1 MSDNVA
7 ANVLED
13 LAAMGIA
20 ASPHAFEIWHTHK
33 SGLDPA
39 LSHAIAD
46 HQRTGQPL
54 TSVVLE
60 ALYSTHILNGKT
72 IRVAERSNRAVL
84 MEIDGIVELIRISL
98 GSSTSYSET
107 LSMLLGDMVKTNDPV
122 ALKDIVSTLV
132 HATKETQFLNRK
144 LETGLKAAKI
154 EVTELRKTLEDTR
167 LEALKDALTGIS
179 NRRHF
184 DQILQEAIDTCHHN
198 RTSFALVMVDI
209 DHFKHF
215 NDVHGH
221 LTGDKVLRVV
231 AQSLREKF
239 PKKVTVA
246 RFGGEEFAVI
256 MPDADLMAGWVGAEA
271 ARQSIQA
278 RELVKRSTGEKMGRI
293 TVSLGVGVWR
303 RTESST
309 SLISRADSAL
319 MQAKRNG
326 RNRTVTE
333 DQINL
338 VAVA

>member
-1 MSDNVA
+1 MSECLA
-7 ANVLED
+7 TLVLQE
-13 LAAMGIA
+13 LSEMGIP

-33 SGLDPA
+33 SGLDAA

-46 HQRTGQPL
+46 HQRPGHVL
-54 TSVVLE
+54 TPAMME
-60 ALYSTHILNGKT
+60 DLYSAHVLNGKT
-72 IRVAERSNRAVL
+72 IRVAERSNRAVM
-84 MEIDGIVELIRISL
+84 MEIDSIVELIRISL
-98 GSSTSYSET
+98 GSSTAYSET
-107 LSMLLGDMVKTNDPV
+107 LSVLLGDMVKTNDPA
-122 ALKDIVSTLV
+122 ALKELVSTLV
-132 HATKETQFLNRK
+132 HATKETQFLNEK
-144 LETGLKAAKI
+144 LEKGLRAAKT

-184 DQILQEAIDTCHHN
+184 DRILQETIDNCHHN
-198 RTSFALVMVDI
+198 RTSFALIMVDI
-209 DHFKHF
+209 DHFKQF
-215 NDVHGH
+215 NDIHGH

-239 PKKVTVA
+239 GSKVTVA

-303 RTESST
+303 RTDT
-309 SLISRADSAL
+309 NLSLISRADCAL

-333 DQINL
+333 DQISM